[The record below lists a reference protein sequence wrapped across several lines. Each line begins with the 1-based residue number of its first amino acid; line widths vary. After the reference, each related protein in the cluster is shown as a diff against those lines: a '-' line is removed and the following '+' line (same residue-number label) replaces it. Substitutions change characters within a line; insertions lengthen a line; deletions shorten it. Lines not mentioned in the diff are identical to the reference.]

1 LKKYAHF
8 RLTAKK
14 KRLTLDLMSKQS
26 ISATIIV
33 ILLAIIVIAGSRFFV
48 SVPAGHVAV
57 ASLFGEVRD
66 DPYAEGLHIPV
77 NPLYHFTF
85 YDVREKELKETA
97 GVPSQDQLTTTV
109 DVSIKF
115 RINGADAPRMLQET
129 GTFEDAV
136 RVQIQPKLRS
146 AVREQGKSIVRAEDF
161 FLQETQE
168 NLQVAIFE
176 TMRDYLEPRGII
188 CLDILI
194 RDISLPPFITR
205 AIESKKEREQEV
217 EKQKAELERFRTEQ
231 QQKIAQAQAERDAAE
246 LEAEQRRVIA
256 DAQAYEIT
264 KLNEAIAQNP
274 AYVQLQALDAL
285 KEISKDASSKI
296 YFLNGESPAPLPL
309 MNMGEPLA
317 K

>member
-1 LKKYAHF
+1 MNKN
-8 RLTAKK
+8 
-14 KRLTLDLMSKQS
+14 S
-26 ISATIIV
+26 ISLIIFGV
-33 ILLAIIVIAGSRFFV
+33 VLFLGLIFGSRLYV

-57 ASLFGEVRD
+57 ATLFGEVVD
-66 DPYAEGLHIPV
+66 EPYREGLTIPV
-77 NPLYHFTF
+77 NPLYDFEF
-85 YDVREKELKETA
+85 YDIREKELKESA
-97 GVPSQDQLTTTV
+97 GVPSQDQLTTSV

-115 RINGADAPRMLQET
+115 RIDGEEAPRMLQET

-146 AVREQGKSIVRAEDF
+146 VVREQGKSIVRAEDF

-168 NLQVAIFE
+168 NLQSAIFE
-176 TMRDYLEPRGII
+176 SMSEYLNERGII

-231 QQKIAQAQAERDAAE
+231 QQIIAKAQADREAAE
-246 LEAEQRRVIA
+246 LESEQRRVLA

-274 AYVQLQALDAL
+274 AYVQIQALEAL
-285 KEISKDASSKI
+285 KEISQNPSSKI
-296 YFLNGESPAPLPL
+296 YFLNGDSPAPLPL
-309 MNMGEPLA
+309 MNKGDPRTR
-317 K
+317 

>member
-1 LKKYAHF
+1 
-8 RLTAKK
+8 
-14 KRLTLDLMSKQS
+14 MSKQAV
-26 ISATIIV
+26 SATVVV
-33 ILLAIIVIAGSRFFV
+33 ILLAILIIVGSRFFV

-57 ASLFGEVRD
+57 ATLFGDVRD
-66 DPYAEGLHIPV
+66 EPYPEGLHIPV
-77 NPLYHFTF
+77 NPLYDFTF
-85 YDVREKELKETA
+85 YDIREKELKETA

-115 RINGADAPRMLQET
+115 RISGEDAPRMLQET

-146 AVREQGKSIVRAEDF
+146 VVREQGKSIVRAEDF

-168 NLQVAIFE
+168 NLQTAIFQS
-176 TMRDYLEPRGII
+176 MRDYLEPRGII

-231 QQKIAQAQAERDAAE
+231 QQLIAEAQAKRDAAD
-246 LEAEQRRVIA
+246 LESEQRRILA
-256 DAQAYEIT
+256 DAQAYEIE

-274 AYVQLQALDAL
+274 AYVQIQALEAL
-285 KEISKDASSKI
+285 KEISKDDSSKI
-296 YFLNGESPAPLPL
+296 YFLNGESPTPLPL
-309 MNMGEPLA
+309 MNMGDPLT

>member
-1 LKKYAHF
+1 
-8 RLTAKK
+8 
-14 KRLTLDLMSKQS
+14 MNKQS
-26 ISATIIV
+26 IGSVFLIIGLIGAV
-33 ILLAIIVIAGSRFFV
+33 FVGFRSFV

-57 ASLFGEVRD
+57 ATLFGDVREQHY
-66 DPYAEGLHIPV
+66 PEGMHVPV
-77 NPLYHFTF
+77 NPLYNFVF
-85 YDVREKELKETA
+85 YDIREKEWKESA
-97 GVPSQDQLTTTV
+97 AVPSQDQLTTSV

-115 RINGADAPRMLQET
+115 RINGKEAPRILQET

-146 AVREQGKSIVRAEDF
+146 VVREQGKRIVRAEDF

-168 NLQVAIFE
+168 TLQTSIFNA
-176 TMRDYLEPRGII
+176 MREYLEPRGIT

-231 QQKIAQAQAERDAAE
+231 QQIVVEAQAKRDAAD
-246 LEAEQRRVIA
+246 LESEQRRILA

-274 AYVQLQALDAL
+274 AYIQIQALNTL
-285 KEISKDASSKI
+285 KVISENPSSKL
-296 YFLNGESPAPLPL
+296 YFFNGESPTPLPL
-309 MNMGEPLA
+309 MNMGDPLTR
-317 K
+317 

>member
-1 LKKYAHF
+1 
-8 RLTAKK
+8 
-14 KRLTLDLMSKQS
+14 MNKQA
-26 ISATIIV
+26 ISATIAV
-33 ILLAIIVIAGSRFFV
+33 LLLLTGLFAASRTFV

-57 ASLFGEVRD
+57 ATLFGEVSD
-66 DPYAEGLHIPV
+66 KPYPEGLHIPV
-77 NPLYHFTF
+77 NPLYEWTF
-85 YDVREKELKETA
+85 YDIREKELKETA
-97 GVPSQDQLTTTV
+97 GVPSQDQLTTSV

-115 RINGADAPRMLQET
+115 RINGADAPRMLSET
-129 GTFEDAV
+129 GTFEDAI

-146 AVREQGKSIVRAEDF
+146 VVREQGKSIVRAEDF

-168 NLQVAIFE
+168 NLQAAIFVA
-176 TMRDYLEPRGII
+176 MSDYLQPRGIT

-246 LEAEQRRVIA
+246 LEAEQRKILA

-264 KLNEAIAQNP
+264 RLNEAIAQNP
-274 AYVQLQALDAL
+274 AYVQLQSLEAL
-285 KEISKDASSKI
+285 KAISKDDSSKI

-309 MNMGEPLA
+309 MNMGDPLT

>member
-1 LKKYAHF
+1 
-8 RLTAKK
+8 
-14 KRLTLDLMSKQS
+14 MNKQAFS
-26 ISATIIV
+26 SVVFGIF
-33 ILLAIIVIAGSRFFV
+33 LVIAVFIGFRSFV

-57 ASLFGEVRD
+57 ATLFGDVRD
-66 DPYAEGLHIPV
+66 QPYPEGMHVPV
-77 NPLYHFTF
+77 NPLYNFIF
-85 YDVREKELKETA
+85 YDIREKELKESA
-97 GVPSQDQLTTTV
+97 GVPSQDQLTTSV

-115 RINGADAPRMLQET
+115 RINGEDAPRILQET

-146 AVREQGKSIVRAEDF
+146 VVREQGKSIVRAEDF

-168 NLQVAIFE
+168 NLQTAIFN
-176 TMRDYLEPRGII
+176 TLRDYLEPRGII

-231 QQKIAQAQAERDAAE
+231 QQIIAEAQAKRDAAE
-246 LEAEQRRVIA
+246 LESEQRRVLA

-264 KLNEAIAQNP
+264 KLNEAIAKNP
-274 AYVQLQALDAL
+274 AYVQIQALEAL
-285 KEISKDASSKI
+285 KEISSNPSSKI

-309 MNMGEPLA
+309 MNMGDPLT

>member
-1 LKKYAHF
+1 
-8 RLTAKK
+8 
-14 KRLTLDLMSKQS
+14 MNKQA
-26 ISATIIV
+26 ISATIFV
-33 ILLAIIVIAGSRFFV
+33 ILLGIVAIAGSRFFV

-57 ASLFGEVRD
+57 ATLFGDVRD
-66 DPYAEGLHIPV
+66 EPYGEGLHIPV
-77 NPLYHFTF
+77 NPLYDFTF
-85 YDVREKELKETA
+85 YDIREKELKETA

-115 RINGADAPRMLQET
+115 RINGADAPRILQET

-146 AVREQGKSIVRAEDF
+146 VVREQGKSIVRAEDF

-168 NLQVAIFE
+168 RLQADIFSSMSE
-176 TMRDYLEPRGII
+176 YLDQRGIT

-194 RDISLPPFITR
+194 RDINLPPFITR
-205 AIESKKEREQEV
+205 AIEKKKEREQEV
-217 EKQKAELERFRTEQ
+217 EQQKAELERFRTEQ

-246 LEAEQRRVIA
+246 LESEQRRVLA

-264 KLNEAIAQNP
+264 QLNEAISQNP
-274 AYVQLQALDAL
+274 AYVQLQALEAL
-285 KEISKDASSKI
+285 KAISKDASSKI
-296 YFLNGESPAPLPL
+296 YFLNGDSPAPLPL
-309 MNMGEPLA
+309 MNMGDPLI

>member
-1 LKKYAHF
+1 
-8 RLTAKK
+8 
-14 KRLTLDLMSKQS
+14 MNKQAFS
-26 ISATIIV
+26 SVVFGIF
-33 ILLAIIVIAGSRFFV
+33 LVIAVFISFRSFV

-57 ASLFGEVRD
+57 ATLFGDVRD
-66 DPYAEGLHIPV
+66 QPYPEGMHVPV
-77 NPLYHFTF
+77 NPLYNFIF
-85 YDVREKELKETA
+85 YDIREKELKESA
-97 GVPSQDQLTTTV
+97 GVPSQDQLTTSV

-115 RINGADAPRMLQET
+115 RINGEDAPRILQET

-146 AVREQGKSIVRAEDF
+146 VVREQGKSIVRAEDF

-168 NLQVAIFE
+168 NLQTAIFN
-176 TMRDYLEPRGII
+176 TLRDYLEPRGII

-231 QQKIAQAQAERDAAE
+231 QQIIAEAQAKRDAAE
-246 LEAEQRRVIA
+246 LESEQRRVLA

-264 KLNEAIAQNP
+264 KLNEAIAKNP
-274 AYVQLQALDAL
+274 AYVQIQALEAL
-285 KEISKDASSKI
+285 KEISSNPSSKI

-309 MNMGEPLA
+309 MNMGDPLT

>member
-1 LKKYAHF
+1 
-8 RLTAKK
+8 
-14 KRLTLDLMSKQS
+14 MSKQAFT
-26 ISATIIV
+26 ATV
-33 ILLAIIVIAGSRFFV
+33 FAILLAIIVIIGSRFFV

-57 ASLFGEVRD
+57 ATLFGDVRD
-66 DPYAEGLHIPV
+66 QPYEEGLHIPV
-77 NPLYHFTF
+77 NPLYDFTF
-85 YDVREKELKETA
+85 YDIREKELKETA
-97 GVPSQDQLTTTV
+97 GVPSQDQLTPSV

-115 RINGADAPRMLQET
+115 RINGKEAPRMLQET
-129 GTFEDAV
+129 GTFDDAV

-146 AVREQGKSIVRAEDF
+146 VLREQGKSIVRAEDF

-168 NLQVAIFE
+168 NLQTAIYQAM
-176 TMRDYLEPRGII
+176 TDYLTPRGIT

-231 QQKIAQAQAERDAAE
+231 QQKIAQAQAERDAAD
-246 LEAEQRRVIA
+246 LEAEQRRILA

-274 AYVQLQALDAL
+274 AYVQIQALEAL
-285 KEISKDASSKI
+285 KQISKDESSKI
-296 YFLNGESPAPLPL
+296 YFLNGESPTPLPL
-309 MNMGEPLA
+309 MNMGEPLTR
-317 K
+317 

>member
-1 LKKYAHF
+1 MNKHTI
-8 RLTAKK
+8 TATVAVV
-14 KRLTLDLMSKQS
+14 LLVL
-26 ISATIIV
+26 AVV
-33 ILLAIIVIAGSRFFV
+33 IGSRFYV

-57 ASLFGEVRD
+57 ATLFGNVREA
-66 DPYAEGLHIPV
+66 PYEEGLHIPV
-77 NPLYHFTF
+77 NPLYDFTF
-85 YDVREKELKETA
+85 YDIREKELKETA

-115 RINGADAPRMLQET
+115 RINGAEAPRILQET

-146 AVREQGKSIVRAEDF
+146 VVREQGKSIVRAEDF

-168 NLQVAIFE
+168 RLQTDIY
-176 TMRDYLEPRGII
+176 TSMRDYLEPRGII

-231 QQKIAQAQAERDAAE
+231 QQKIAQAQAEREAAE
-246 LEAEQRRVIA
+246 LTAEQRRVLA

-274 AYVQLQALDAL
+274 AYVQIQALEAL
-285 KEISKDASSKI
+285 KAISENPSSKI
-296 YFLNGESPAPLPL
+296 YFLNGESPTPLPL
-309 MNMGEPLA
+309 MNMGEPLT

>member
-1 LKKYAHF
+1 MPT
-8 RLTAKK
+8 R
-14 KRLTLDLMSKQS
+14 MNKQTVL
-26 ISATIIV
+26 ATVVVII
-33 ILLAIIVIAGSRFFV
+33 LAVLVLASTRFFV

-57 ASLFGEVRD
+57 ATLFGKVQD
-66 DPYAEGLHIPV
+66 QPYEEGLHIPV
-77 NPLYHFTF
+77 NPLYEFTF
-85 YDVREKELKETA
+85 YDIREKELKETA

-115 RINGADAPRMLQET
+115 RISGQDAPRMLQET

-146 AVREQGKSIVRAEDF
+146 VVREQGKSIVRAEDF

-168 NLQVAIFE
+168 NLQTAIFQS
-176 TMRDYLEPRGII
+176 MSDYLQPRGII

-231 QQKIAQAQAERDAAE
+231 QQKIAQAEAEKAAAE
-246 LEAEQRRVIA
+246 LEAEKRVTLA
-256 DAQAYEIT
+256 DARAYEIE

-274 AYVQLQALDAL
+274 AYVQIQALEAL
-285 KEISKDASSKI
+285 KEISANPSSKI
-296 YFLNGESPAPLPL
+296 YFLNGESPTPLPL
-309 MNMGEPLA
+309 MNMGDPLT

>member
-1 LKKYAHF
+1 MRHF
-8 RLTAKK
+8 QVTAKE
-14 KRLTLDLMSKQS
+14 KRLCLLNMNKQTVL
-26 ISATIIV
+26 ATIVV
-33 ILLAIIVIAGSRFFV
+33 IILAVFLLLSTRFFV

-57 ASLFGEVRD
+57 ATLFGEVKEK
-66 DPYAEGLHIPV
+66 PYREGLHIPV
-77 NPLYHFTF
+77 NPLYEFTF
-85 YDVREKELKETA
+85 YDIREKELKETA
-97 GVPSQDQLTTTV
+97 GVPSQDQLTTSV

-115 RINGADAPRMLQET
+115 RINGADTPRMLQET

-168 NLQVAIFE
+168 NLQLAIFE

-231 QQKIAQAQAERDAAE
+231 QQKIAQAQAEREAAE
-246 LEAEQRRVIA
+246 LQAEQRKVLA
-256 DAQAYEIT
+256 DAQAYEIER
-264 KLNEAIAQNP
+264 LNEAITDNP
-274 AYVQLQALDAL
+274 AYIQLQALEAL
-285 KEISKDASSKI
+285 KSISKDSSSKI

-309 MNMGEPLA
+309 MNMGAPLT

>member
-1 LKKYAHF
+1 
-8 RLTAKK
+8 
-14 KRLTLDLMSKQS
+14 MNKQTVL
-26 ISATIIV
+26 ATVFII
-33 ILLAIIVIAGSRFFV
+33 ILAVVLLVATRFFV

-57 ASLFGEVRD
+57 ATLFGEVREK
-66 DPYAEGLHIPV
+66 PYGEGLHIPV
-77 NPLYHFTF
+77 NPLYEFTF
-85 YDVREKELKETA
+85 YDIREKELKETA
-97 GVPSQDQLTTTV
+97 GVPSQDQLTTSV

-168 NLQVAIFE
+168 NLQQAIFE

-231 QQKIAQAQAERDAAE
+231 QQKIAQAQAEREAAE
-246 LEAEQRRVIA
+246 LQAEQRKVLA
-256 DAQAYEIT
+256 DAQAYEIE
-264 KLNEAIAQNP
+264 KLNEAIASNP
-274 AYVQLQALDAL
+274 AYIQLQALDAL
-285 KEISKDASSKI
+285 KEISNDASSKI

-309 MNMGEPLA
+309 MNMGEPLV

>member
-1 LKKYAHF
+1 
-8 RLTAKK
+8 
-14 KRLTLDLMSKQS
+14 MNKQAVF
-26 ISATIIV
+26 ATITV
-33 ILLAIIVIAGSRFFV
+33 IILAAIALLGSRFFV

-57 ASLFGEVRD
+57 ATLFGDVRD
-66 DPYAEGLHIPV
+66 EPYEEGLHIPV
-77 NPLYHFTF
+77 NPLYEFTF
-85 YDVREKELKETA
+85 YDIREKELKETA

-115 RINGADAPRMLQET
+115 RISGEDTPRMLQET
-129 GTFEDAV
+129 GTFDDAI

-146 AVREQGKSIVRAEDF
+146 VVREQGKSIERAEDF

-168 NLQVAIFE
+168 NLQSAIYE
-176 TMRDYLEPRGII
+176 SMRSYLEPRGII

-205 AIESKKEREQEV
+205 AIEKKKEREQEV
-217 EKQKAELERFRTEQ
+217 EQQKAELERFRTEQ

-246 LEAEQRRVIA
+246 LESEQRRVLA

-274 AYVQLQALDAL
+274 AYVQIQALEAL
-285 KEISKDASSKI
+285 KEISKDPSSKL
-296 YFLNGESPAPLPL
+296 YFMNGESPMPLPL
-309 MNMGEPLA
+309 MNMGEPLT

>member
-1 LKKYAHF
+1 MLFPILPCFMNKQAFSGIIAAFILIIAVFAAF
-8 RLTAKK
+8 R
-14 KRLTLDLMSKQS
+14 S
-26 ISATIIV
+26 
-33 ILLAIIVIAGSRFFV
+33 FV

-57 ASLFGEVRD
+57 ATLFGDVRD
-66 DPYAEGLHIPV
+66 APYPEGMHIPV
-77 NPLYHFTF
+77 NPLYDFTF
-85 YDVREKELKETA
+85 YDIREKELKETA

-115 RINGADAPRMLQET
+115 RINGADTPRMLQET
-129 GTFEDAV
+129 GTFEDAI

-168 NLQVAIFE
+168 NLQSAIYE
-176 TMRDYLEPRGII
+176 TMREYLEPRGII

-217 EKQKAELERFRTEQ
+217 EKQKAELERYRTEQ
-231 QQKIAQAQAERDAAE
+231 QQKIAQAQAERDAAD
-246 LEAEQRRVIA
+246 LTAEQRKILA
-256 DAQAYEIT
+256 DAQAYEIER
-264 KLNEAIAQNP
+264 LNEAIADNP
-274 AYVQLQALDAL
+274 AFIQLRALDAL
-285 KEISKDASSKI
+285 KEISKDDSSKI

-309 MNMGEPLA
+309 MNMGDPLT

>member
-1 LKKYAHF
+1 
-8 RLTAKK
+8 
-14 KRLTLDLMSKQS
+14 MNKQTVL
-26 ISATIIV
+26 ATIFIIV
-33 ILLAIIVIAGSRFFV
+33 LAIALLAASRFFV

-57 ASLFGEVRD
+57 ATLFGEVREK
-66 DPYAEGLHIPV
+66 PYAEGLHIPV
-77 NPLYHFTF
+77 NPLYEFTF
-85 YDVREKELKETA
+85 YDIREKELKETA
-97 GVPSQDQLTTTV
+97 GVPSQDQLTTSV

-129 GTFEDAV
+129 GTFEDAI

-168 NLQVAIFE
+168 NLQQAIFE
-176 TMRDYLEPRGII
+176 TMREYLEPRGII

-231 QQKIAQAQAERDAAE
+231 QQIIAEAQAKREAAE
-246 LEAEQRRVIA
+246 LTAEQRRVLA
-256 DAQAYEIT
+256 DAQAYEIE
-264 KLNEAIAQNP
+264 KLNEAIASNP
-274 AYVQLQALDAL
+274 AYVQLQALEAL
-285 KEISKDASSKI
+285 KEISKDDSSKV

-309 MNMGEPLA
+309 MNMGEPLT

>member
-1 LKKYAHF
+1 
-8 RLTAKK
+8 
-14 KRLTLDLMSKQS
+14 MSKQAVT
-26 ISATIIV
+26 ATIFV
-33 ILLAIIVIAGSRFFV
+33 ILIAVVALLGSRFFV

-57 ASLFGEVRD
+57 ATLFGNVRD
-66 DPYAEGLHIPV
+66 EPYEEGLHIPV
-77 NPLYHFTF
+77 NPLYEWTY
-85 YDVREKELKETA
+85 YDIREKEHKETA

-109 DVSIKF
+109 DVSIKY
-115 RINGADAPRMLQET
+115 RISGKDAPRILQET

-146 AVREQGKSIVRAEDF
+146 VLREQGKSIVRAEDF
-161 FLQETQE
+161 FLRETQE
-168 NLQVAIFE
+168 NLQTAIFE
-176 TMRDYLEPRGII
+176 TMREYLEPRGII

-231 QQKIAQAQAERDAAE
+231 KQKVAQAQAERDAAE
-246 LEAEQRRVIA
+246 LQSEQRKILA

-274 AYVQLQALDAL
+274 AYIQIQALEAL
-285 KEISKDASSKI
+285 KAISKNPSSKV
-296 YFLNGESPAPLPL
+296 YFINGDSPTPLPL
-309 MNMGEPLA
+309 MNMGEPLTQ
-317 K
+317 

>member
-1 LKKYAHF
+1 MNRNMVFIAV
-8 RLTAKK
+8 
-14 KRLTLDLMSKQS
+14 
-26 ISATIIV
+26 V
-33 ILLAIIVIAGSRFFV
+33 IFFILVLAIAGSRFFV

-57 ASLFGEVRD
+57 ATLFGQVQEE
-66 DPYAEGLHIPV
+66 PYAEGLHIPI
-77 NPLYHFTF
+77 NPLYEFTF
-85 YDVREKELKETA
+85 YDIREKELKETA

-115 RINGADAPRMLQET
+115 RIIGADAPRILQET

-146 AVREQGKSIVRAEDF
+146 VVREQGKSIVRAEDF

-168 NLQVAIFE
+168 NLQTAIYDS
-176 TMRDYLEPRGII
+176 MQSYLEPRGIE

-231 QQKIAQAQAERDAAE
+231 QQKIAQAQAEREAAE
-246 LEAEQRRVIA
+246 LEAEQRKVLA
-256 DAQAYEIT
+256 DAQAYEIQR
-264 KLNEAIAQNP
+264 LNESISNNP
-274 AYVQLQALDAL
+274 AYIQLQALDAL
-285 KEISKDASSKI
+285 KAISGDKSSKI
-296 YFLNGESPAPLPL
+296 YFIDGGSTTPLPL
-309 MNMGEPLA
+309 MHMGEPL
-317 K
+317 KQ